1 MKFIKKYFLFVLL
14 VGLLCANVFFILRT
28 KNTDKQIEGIKGDI
42 ALTKAQHYL
51 DNPYD
56 PYYGVENCILDYE
69 KKIENWPVYSDR
81 KNCFSIQYP
90 ENWYHYAENNDPMFT
105 ISFDEQELT
114 ANNYS
119 GAKATIEVQLDHVEN
134 GLAKSIID
142 ATMLQNPETR
152 SVDGTINIRLSGN
165 FKDDIRN
172 EWKYLDRVYI
182 YRAYTQQV
190 MTISY
195 FENEYSEK
203 NRELFSNMLATIK
216 FGL

>member
-1 MKFIKKYFLFVLL
+1 MLL
-14 VGLLCANVFFILRT
+14 VGLLCVNVFFILRT
-28 KNTDKQIEGIKGDI
+28 KNTDEQIEGIKGDI

-69 KKIENWPVYSDR
+69 KKLEKWPIYSDR

-90 ENWYHYAENNDPMFT
+90 ENWHYYAENNDPMFT
-105 ISFDEQELT
+105 TSFDEQTLA

-119 GAKATIEVQLDHVEN
+119 GVKATIEVQLDYIEN
-134 GLAKSIID
+134 ALARSIVD

-152 SVDGTINIRLSGN
+152 PVDGTINIRLSGD

-172 EWKYLDRVYI
+172 EWKRLDRVYI
-182 YRAYTQQV
+182 YREYTKQV

-203 NRELFSNMLATIK
+203 NRELFNNMLATIK